1 MSEPVSASTAPIA
14 EARDVRKT
22 YLLGRVRVPVL
33 RGASLAVHEGEW
45 VAVLGA
51 SGSGKSTL
59 LHLLGDLDLPDTI
72 GPAATAEGLSLAR
85 RRRRLR
91 AGRCPRC
98 NTAIANGATVC
109 AECEFPLGQV
119 YFEGHPVSELSPH
132 KRNRYR
138 NVSIGFVFQFYHLLP
153 ELTVLENTLLPGL
166 VNDSPRPLRSWL
178 IAAFASMGVAGG
190 VGALLLAMLD
200 VGSRPWW
207 AWLLAIAGAAAVGG
221 LLGPPLLTEARSLLL
236 RFGPRRAA
244 LADRAR
250 RLLESFGLGHRLDH
264 RPRELSG
271 GERQRVAIARA
282 LVNEPRLL
290 LADEPTGNLD
300 EETGREILEL
310 IAEQHRRGLTIVMV
324 THDPTIAARADRIV
338 RLHNGAVQE

>member
-166 VNDSPRPLRSWL
+166 VNDSLRPLRSWL

-207 AWLLAIAGAAAVGG
+207 
-221 LLGPPLLTEARSLLL
+221 
-236 RFGPRRAA
+236 
-244 LADRAR
+244 
-250 RLLESFGLGHRLDH
+250 
-264 RPRELSG
+264 
-271 GERQRVAIARA
+271 
-282 LVNEPRLL
+282 
-290 LADEPTGNLD
+290 
-300 EETGREILEL
+300 
-310 IAEQHRRGLTIVMV
+310 
-324 THDPTIAARADRIV
+324 
-338 RLHNGAVQE
+338 